1 MEEIKI
7 IQPASLGFDF
17 ENAKAELEAKVEP
30 YRNLVFTEDTKK
42 DAKETV
48 AQLRKEQKELNE
60 QIKSIKKEYMKP
72 FEEFSEKAMEL
83 VGLYDEP
90 IGFIN
95 GQVQAFEEQRKEEK
109 RKLILDIYEE
119 IMGDDDEIS
128 NFLPLPLIY
137 NSKWE
142 NATTSKKQ
150 ISEEIIN
157 YKISA
162 KTAIETITSMHSDK
176 EAEALAMYKHNF
188 NLSECI
194 LFINQYEQQK
204 AEILRQQ
211 EEKARQEELERVRAE
226 ERAKIEA
233 EAQKEAEIAQAV
245 EEAQAEVIESFIPPV
260 DTSDSDDAYTY
271 IIHLTP
277 QSKESLEMF
286 MNSVGIEFE
295 ELAF

>member
-7 IQPASLGFDF
+7 IQNASLSFNF

-30 YRNLVFTEDTKK
+30 YRNLVFTEDSKK

-48 AQLRKEQKELNE
+48 AQLRKEQKELGE

-72 FEEFSEKAMEL
+72 FEEFSAKAMEL
-83 VGLYDEP
+83 VSLYDEP

-109 RKLILDIYEE
+109 KRLIVDIYTE
-119 IMGDDDEIS
+119 MMATDEDIKA
-128 NFLPLPLIY
+128 FLPLGLIY

-142 NATTSKKQ
+142 NATATKKQ
-150 ISEEIIN
+150 IAEEIMTHKLN
-157 YKISA
+157 A
-162 KTAIETITSMHSDK
+162 KTAISTICSMKSDK
-176 EAEALAMYKHNF
+176 EAEALAMYKRNF

-245 EEAQAEVIESFIPPV
+245 ETAQAEAIEAFIPNVEAESKP
-260 DTSDSDDAYTY
+260 YTY
-271 IIHLTP
+271 IIEL
-277 QSKESLEMF
+277 SEDAKNKLERF
-286 MNSVGIEFE
+286 MDSVGIEYEQMMF
-295 ELAF
+295 